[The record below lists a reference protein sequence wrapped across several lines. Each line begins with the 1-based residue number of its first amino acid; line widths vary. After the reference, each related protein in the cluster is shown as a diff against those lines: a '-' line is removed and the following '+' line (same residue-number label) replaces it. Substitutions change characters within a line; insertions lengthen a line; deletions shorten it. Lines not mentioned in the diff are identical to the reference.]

1 MSHKLLHELRRLGI
15 WCMNNVYDT
24 FMLLVIFEA
33 QKLYYCK
40 CMKKWQASY
49 WTFLTL
55 RYTGK
60 KKFIRFCNNMRELF
74 LFRCITAGWE
84 RPATRPETIHLIN
97 GSGSGMFLHFEEKKK
112 SSLHTKMLWSR
123 LGFLPHGKKMIRL
136 YFITLT
142 RIKGGASIRF
152 TQRFEVAY
160 ITVNKHQV
168 TIKASHCGSLSKNR
182 LFRLLE
188 QLTYHMLLD
197 CKIERK
203 KKLREN

>member
-1 MSHKLLHELRRLGI
+1 MQWFTAGHWRTLSVRNKNISVCLSHKLLHELRRLGI

-112 SSLHTKMLWSR
+112 
-123 LGFLPHGKKMIRL
+123 
-136 YFITLT
+136 
-142 RIKGGASIRF
+142 
-152 TQRFEVAY
+152 VAY
-160 ITVNKHQV
+160 TLKCYDLV
-168 TIKASHCGSLSKNR
+168 
-182 LFRLLE
+182 
-188 QLTYHMLLD
+188 
-197 CKIERK
+197 
-203 KKLREN
+203 

>member
-1 MSHKLLHELRRLGI
+1 
-15 WCMNNVYDT
+15 
-24 FMLLVIFEA
+24 
-33 QKLYYCK
+33 
-40 CMKKWQASY
+40 
-49 WTFLTL
+49 
-55 RYTGK
+55 
-60 KKFIRFCNNMRELF
+60 
-74 LFRCITAGWE
+74 
-84 RPATRPETIHLIN
+84 
-97 GSGSGMFLHFEEKKK
+97 
-112 SSLHTKMLWSR
+112 
-123 LGFLPHGKKMIRL
+123 MIRL

-203 KKLREN
+203 